1 MLQTTAIP
9 AGVGSLRHRLDFKS
23 VGSTTDSFGVTI
35 NTTPTTIATLWGSI
49 EPISG
54 RELELINAVQAE
66 VTHKVVIRYN
76 SGIDASDQFTH
87 DSRVFQIESV
97 RDADERKAYMLIL
110 AKELKV

>member
-1 MLQTTAIP
+1 MLKTTALPDGIG
-9 AGVGSLRHRLDFKS
+9 ALRHRILFQS
-23 VGSTTDSFGVTI
+23 VGSTVDSFGTTI

-54 RELELINAVQAE
+54 REMDLIHEVQAE

-76 SGIDASDQFTH
+76 SGIDAADQFTH
-87 DSRVFQIESV
+87 DSRVFNIESV
-97 RDADERKAYMLIL
+97 RDADERKVYMLIL